1 MGWKRRIK
9 KIKEYFS
16 DENQPDLEIS
26 HLPET
31 SLQKNSFFNKFKRKN
46 KSKSNSN
53 SNFSNKITN
62 KKRNNIFLNFRRR
75 PTIQIIKYLENK
87 NVFNCFFYTDVNNIP
102 LILEQGIR
110 PTEKI
115 ELLPKQEYTVWT
127 YLEHSTYLELE
138 LGNSTRHFFWKW
150 CSEQNVDVNKIAIV
164 SVDVHKLFQNT
175 SKDWGLNIDT
185 NRIQIYETIPA
196 VAIDWILVKDR
207 KMFRLAKIYI
217 DNQNLKLK
225 LYQGNNGN
233 IISSSE

>member
-9 KIKEYFS
+9 KIKEYFN

-26 HLPET
+26 HSPET
-31 SLQKNSFFNKFKRKN
+31 IPEEKHSFFNKFKFKK
-46 KSKSNSN
+46 KSDPEAHY
-53 SNFSNKITN
+53 SNKITN

-75 PTIQIIKYLENK
+75 STIQIIKYLENK
-87 NVFNCFFYTDVNNIP
+87 NVFNCFFYTDINNIP

-115 ELLPKQEYTVWT
+115 KLLPKQEYTVWT

-164 SVDVHKLFQNT
+164 SVDVHKLFQQT
-175 SKDWGLNIDT
+175 SKDWGLNPDT
-185 NRIQIYETIPA
+185 NRIQVYETIPA
-196 VAIDWILVKDR
+196 TAIDWILVKDR

-233 IISSSE
+233 IISGND

>member
-26 HLPET
+26 HLPEP
-31 SLQKNSFFNKFKRKN
+31 KEEKHSFFDKFKFKN
-46 KSKSNSN
+46 KSQSE
-53 SNFSNKITN
+53 TTPAN
-62 KKRNNIFLNFRRR
+62 KKRNNVFLNFRRR
-75 PTIQIIKYLENK
+75 PTIQIIKHLENK
-87 NVFNCFFYTDVNNIP
+87 DVFNCFFYTDINNIP

-115 ELLPKQEYTVWT
+115 KLLPKQEYTVWT

-150 CSEQNVDVNKIAIV
+150 CAEQNVDVNKIAIV

-175 SKDWGLNIDT
+175 SKDWGLNPDT

-196 VAIDWILVKDR
+196 TAIDWILVKDR

-233 IISSSE
+233 IISGND